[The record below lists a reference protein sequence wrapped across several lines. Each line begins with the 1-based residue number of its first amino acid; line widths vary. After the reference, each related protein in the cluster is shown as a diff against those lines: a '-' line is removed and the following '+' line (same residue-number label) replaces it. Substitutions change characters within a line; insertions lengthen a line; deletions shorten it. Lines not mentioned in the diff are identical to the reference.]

1 MCPGQSVV
9 ANRRNETSHSP
20 QKARGC
26 QKAGNM
32 LRPVSSL
39 NYSGGWCDRAIRET
53 GPDHLW
59 ASELDGPGGTRKP
72 VPHRGS
78 PELPPGAEG
87 QMGQN
92 AQGASCHLAMPRRAP
107 VCPHNKAS
115 CTGGLGDW
123 GGGALR
129 IRCQDPSL
137 SKGASGPA
145 EALRTGL
152 EAPLGTR
159 AGQGGA
165 PGGACVYVWP
175 EDGPVEGDH
184 RRTLWPPVPE
194 TATHELPIQSQD

>member
-123 GGGALR
+123 GGGGSEDKMPRPQPEQRGLW
-129 IRCQDPSL
+129 
-137 SKGASGPA
+137 
-145 EALRTGL
+145 TGRSP
-152 EAPLGTR
+152 ENR
-159 AGQGGA
+159 AGSPSGHKGW
-165 PGGACVYVWP
+165 PGWSSRGCLCLRVA
-175 EDGPVEGDH
+175 
-184 RRTLWPPVPE
+184 RRR
-194 TATHELPIQSQD
+194 ARGR